1 MRILRALITA
11 LTLALGLESDVALA
25 PSASGSELLFAD
37 RSTASEPLAIVVNQS
52 NPIDNLSS
60 AELRK
65 VLLGGRSYWPNG
77 RRITVVMREPDDLER
92 KVILRD
98 VYGMTEEQLKN
109 HILRG
114 LFTGEILVSPKILSS
129 PAGVRKFV
137 FNVPGGIGYLRLS
150 DVDSSVKILRIDQLL
165 PEDKGYKLRIRSQ
178 AAD

>member
-1 MRILRALITA
+1 MRLLRALITT
-11 LTLALGLESDVALA
+11 LTLAIMLESEVALA
-25 PSASGSELLFAD
+25 PPASGSVLSFAD
-37 RSTASEPLAIVVNQS
+37 RTAASEPLAIVVNQS
-52 NPIDNLSS
+52 NPVEDLSFS
-60 AELRK
+60 ELRK
-65 VLLGGRSYWPNG
+65 ILLGGRSYWSNG

-92 KVILRD
+92 KVIIRD
-98 VYGMTEEQLKN
+98 VCGMTEEQLKN

-129 PAGVRKFV
+129 PSGVRKFV

-150 DVDSSVKILRIDQLL
+150 DVDPSVKVLRIDQLL

>member
-1 MRILRALITA
+1 MRLLRALITA
-11 LTLALGLESDVALA
+11 LTLAMGLESEVAFA
-25 PSASGSELLFAD
+25 PSASGSELSFAD
-37 RSTASEPLAIVVNQS
+37 RNATSEPLAIVVNQS
-52 NPIDNLSS
+52 NPIADLSF

-65 VLLGGRSYWPNG
+65 VLMGGRSYWSNG
-77 RRITVVMREPDDLER
+77 RRITVVMREPADLER

-98 VYGMTEEQLKN
+98 VYGMTEEQLKT

-150 DVDSSVKILRIDQLL
+150 DVDSSVKIVRIDQLL
-165 PEDKGYKLRIRSQ
+165 PDDKGYKLHIRSQ